1 VAMLICEVCGKE
13 VKLTA
18 PGVMVYVE
26 AWVCTRGSGAGGG
39 YHGISDST
47 ELGATATRAV
57 TSMATSAHSSTARV
71 SSRDRAAAD
80 SRQSIQRDRW
90 TRSRAATS
98 RVEDRLAVRDRP
110 LLLRCAGST
119 LAARQ

>member
-1 VAMLICEVCGKE
+1 MAMLICEVCGKE

-47 ELGATATRAV
+47 ELGRYRHKSCHKHGNIGTLFDS
-57 TSMATSAHSSTARV
+57 TSQFS
-71 SSRDRAAAD
+71 
-80 SRQSIQRDRW
+80 
-90 TRSRAATS
+90 
-98 RVEDRLAVRDRP
+98 
-110 LLLRCAGST
+110 
-119 LAARQ
+119 